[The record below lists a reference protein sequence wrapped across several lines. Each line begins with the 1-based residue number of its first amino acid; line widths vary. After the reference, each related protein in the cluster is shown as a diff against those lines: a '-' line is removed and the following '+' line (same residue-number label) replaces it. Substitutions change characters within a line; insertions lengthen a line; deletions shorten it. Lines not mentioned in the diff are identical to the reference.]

1 MDGVQLLAA
10 AQVVHGRVDGADVG
24 VLGLQLFHEAVGG
37 HAAAHVDAPLDGL
50 FDLEHQV
57 GVAGRLADGY
67 AAADGLHGGDLVS
80 ASLP

>member
-1 MDGVQLLAA
+1 M
-10 AQVVHGRVDGADVG
+10 DGADVG
-24 VLGLQLFHEAVGG
+24 VLGLQLFHEAIDG
-37 HAAAHVDAPLDGL
+37 HAAAHVDAALDGL
-50 FDLEHQV
+50 FDLEHEV